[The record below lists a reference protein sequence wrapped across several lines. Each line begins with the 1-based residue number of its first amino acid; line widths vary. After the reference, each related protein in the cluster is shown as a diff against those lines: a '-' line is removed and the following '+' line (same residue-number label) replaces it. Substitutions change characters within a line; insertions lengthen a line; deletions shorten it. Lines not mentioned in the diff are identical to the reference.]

1 LVLTVT
7 GNFQQ
12 VSGEVFACP
21 TTVPV
26 EQCFGSQVQV
36 TPFSFAG
43 PPGTFSFTAQGSD
56 CLQSEDI
63 YFVAHLFLLLPGGS
77 PSLGSF
83 FGPQTTTT
91 LQVAT
96 GPLLQVPN
104 ALTINAF
111 VGLNP
116 PPRTLVLTSAC
127 GQSLNFTGAS
137 NVPWLQLTP
146 TTGTV
151 TGFGQQQVA
160 VAVDVMGLSTAQS
173 PLAATVTFTAPGA
186 LNSPVVS
193 VTLNLVGP

>member
-1 LVLTVT
+1 L
-7 GNFQQ
+7 
-12 VSGEVFACP
+12 
-21 TTVPV
+21 
-26 EQCFGSQVQV
+26 
-36 TPFSFAG
+36 
-43 PPGTFSFTAQGSD
+43 
-56 CLQSEDI
+56 
-63 YFVAHLFLLLPGGS
+63 
-77 PSLGSF
+77 
-83 FGPQTTTT
+83 
-91 LQVAT
+91 
-96 GPLLQVPN
+96 PN
-104 ALTINAF
+104 ALTFNAF

-160 VAVDVMGLSTAQS
+160 VDVTGLNAAQS
-173 PLAATVTFTAPGA
+173 PLAATVTFTALGA